1 MLSDREL
8 LENIQLDIA
17 YLKRDAS
24 HDHDDLC
31 KLSTTVNGNG
41 RLGLVQEMAIQKT
54 KMALLFGL
62 GGLLAS
68 AVIISLVAAI
78 LDLVVY

>member
-8 LENIQLDIA
+8 LESIQLDIA

-24 HDHDDLC
+24 HDHDEIRELHC
-31 KLSTTVNGNG
+31 AVNGNG
-41 RLGLVQEMAIQKT
+41 KVGLVQEMAIQKT